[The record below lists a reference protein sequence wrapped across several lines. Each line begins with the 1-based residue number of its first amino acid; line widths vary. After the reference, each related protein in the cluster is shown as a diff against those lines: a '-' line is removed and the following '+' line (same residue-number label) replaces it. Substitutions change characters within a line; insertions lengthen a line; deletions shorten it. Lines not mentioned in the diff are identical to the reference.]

1 VTVSG
6 VVMEDRKMHLA
17 AIVWYNNEHEVRSP
31 VVVYA
36 TSDDSQPPSK
46 MGFRQ

>member
-1 VTVSG
+1 MVSG
-6 VVMEDRKMHLA
+6 VAMEDRKVHSA